1 MYREI
6 TDIFKNALQEY
17 NYEIIMVNDGSQDQ
31 SWEAIKHICKTDTRV
46 VGVYLSRNF
55 GKELALSAGLNICT
69 GDCAITLDA
78 DGQHPVEKI
87 PEFIS
92 FWESGHE
99 IIYGIREWYKSVSWI
114 KKKSSVVFY
123 TLYNAFAEFKLEPWA
138 TDYRLLD
145 RWVIDIYKQCS
156 EKNRMY
162 RWLVDWLWFK
172 RKSIRFSSP
181 ERINGKST
189 YSYKKL
195 FKLAIN
201 NVTSFSLFPLKFV
214 LFLGIGISIS
224 SGALFTLQLMDK
236 LWLVYFG
243 FSNLG
248 IVIVIN
254 TMMIGIVMIALGVLG
269 IYIANINEE
278 ILHRPLYIVRE
289 KIN

>member
-1 MYREI
+1 MI
-6 TDIFKNALQEY
+6 Y
-17 NYEIIMVNDGSQDQ
+17 NIR
-31 SWEAIKHICKTDTRV
+31 SWHQKA
-46 VGVYLSRNF
+46 
-55 GKELALSAGLNICT
+55 
-69 GDCAITLDA
+69 
-78 DGQHPVEKI
+78 
-87 PEFIS
+87 
-92 FWESGHE
+92 
-99 IIYGIREWYKSVSWI
+99 SWI
-114 KKKSSVVFY
+114 KKQSSMIFY
-123 TLYNAFAEFKLEPWA
+123 KIYNTISDFRLEPWA

-145 RWVIDIYKQCS
+145 RVVIDVYKKCS

-172 RKSIRFSSP
+172 RKSIHFSSP

-201 NVTSFSLFPLKFV
+201 NITSFSLFPLKFV

-224 SGALFTLQLMDK
+224 SGLLFSLQVMDK

-254 TMMIGIVMIALGVLG
+254 TMMIGIVMIALGILG